1 MRRRRAE
8 KRTRQ
13 PDPVYKNE
21 VAGKFI
27 NSLMW
32 EGKKYLAQRIFYDAL
47 KIVETKTDKPGLQ
60 VFTQAINNVKP
71 DIAVKPRRVGGATYQ
86 VPMEVRTDRKLS
98 LAIKWIL
105 KAAREKK
112 GIPMQ
117 ERLADELIL
126 ASDKKG
132 TAYKRK
138 EDTHKMAEAN
148 KAFAHFRW

>member
-8 KRTRQ
+8 KRARQ

-21 VAGKFI
+21 VVGKFI

-47 KIVETKTDKPGLQ
+47 KIVEAKTDKPGLQ

-71 DIAVKPRRVGGATYQ
+71 DMAVKPRRVGGATYQ

-98 LAIKWIL
+98 LAIKWLI

-112 GIPMQ
+112 GMPMQ